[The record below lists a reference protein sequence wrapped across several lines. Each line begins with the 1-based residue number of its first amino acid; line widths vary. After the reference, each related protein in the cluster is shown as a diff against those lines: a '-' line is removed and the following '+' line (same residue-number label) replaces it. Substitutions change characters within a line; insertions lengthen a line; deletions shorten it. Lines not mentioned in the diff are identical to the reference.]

1 MFDAFGKAER
11 VIVFLGEAS
20 DSSDLAVEAVRRIAH
35 PISKEQQETFSTYAQ
50 AAVKIP
56 LSHEQS
62 RRLFSVEEERA
73 LGTFFDKPY
82 FLRLWMLQEVFI
94 AQMLTVM
101 CGHKLVDFSILY
113 FGFLN
118 LYITHYH
125 LFRELFRPVESK
137 DQETKIEYI
146 RKHGAWKMLDCV
158 RVGSPIMRGESINSR
173 LC

>member
-1 MFDAFGKAER
+1 
-11 VIVFLGEAS
+11 
-20 DSSDLAVEAVRRIAH
+20 
-35 PISKEQQETFSTYAQ
+35 
-50 AAVKIP
+50 
-56 LSHEQS
+56 
-62 RRLFSVEEERA
+62 
-73 LGTFFDKPY
+73 
-82 FLRLWMLQEVFI
+82 MLQEVFI

-146 RKHGAWKMLDCV
+146 RKHGAWKMLDLCACWFTYNEG
-158 RVGSPIMRGESINSR
+158 REYKFSTLLNWCRGRQTTRARDLFFFRSASSCTSPRQFRIRT
-173 LC
+173 